1 MTAVQ
6 MTEAGKPAPVDFRG
20 RAGSCDHSGAGTA
33 AGLRE
38 RFLVPVL
45 GLCLLVATT
54 AYLMVFTLLRQI
66 GESVHASA
74 ASLSWITIAAVIT
87 GTVSSALLPAL
98 GSVVGQRRLMVGSL
112 SCLAVGSVLSASAP
126 DAGVLIAGRVI
137 ASLGLA
143 AAALSIAIVREH
155 RSGPG
160 LARALG
166 GIAAFEGVAAATGFA
181 LGGAVEAA
189 ARSDWRAVFLAM
201 AALSAVAGVLA
212 AVAIPDGPARVTDAD
227 ERRRTSTPATTI
239 PATTIPATTIP
250 ATTIPATTIP
260 ATTMPATT
268 IPATTT
274 PATTT
279 PAMAPSATKAPAA
292 SVPAASVAAARR
304 HVDIPG
310 ALLLAFGLAA
320 VLLPVTEG
328 NTWGWASPRV
338 TILLAVAAIL
348 VAAWAV
354 TAVRSA
360 DPLVRLRILSRPGVA
375 AGVVLF
381 LLTAATVA
389 IVNLTVPS
397 FLEAP
402 PAAGYGA
409 GASVLGAGLDMLP
422 FAATITIAGYLA
434 GRLAQRVRPQVIA
447 VAGLCLEA
455 LALGLLAG
463 FHHSQGQVIVL
474 VAIFGAGHG
483 ALVAAEFIAITRTV
497 RAADAGAASGLGSA
511 VSGISGAVATAVIT
525 AVLAG
530 RLIRAGHESLPAVG
544 GYDQAWLCG
553 AALAAVGAALTA
565 VLAIRSGRPEEPRS
579 VRYDAFDL
587 C

>member
-6 MTEAGKPAPVDFRG
+6 MTEAGKPAPVIFGGPTGID
-20 RAGSCDHSGAGTA
+20 DQA
-33 AGLRE
+33 AAARLRD
-38 RFLVPVL
+38 RCLVPVL

-66 GESVHASA
+66 GQSLHASGA
-74 ASLSWITIAAVIT
+74 TLSWITIAAVIT

-98 GSVVGQRRLMVGSL
+98 GSVVGQRRLMAGSL
-112 SCLAVGSVLSASAP
+112 GCLAVGSVLSALAP
-126 DAGVLIAGRVI
+126 GAGVLIAGRVI

-155 RSGPG
+155 RSGPA

-166 GIAAFEGVAAATGFA
+166 AIAAFEGVAAATGFA

-201 AALSAVAGVLA
+201 AVLAAVAAVLA
-212 AVAIPDGPARVTDAD
+212 AVAIPAGQARVTDAH
-227 ERRRTSTPATTI
+227 EHRPMALSATRV
-239 PATTIPATTIP
+239 
-250 ATTIPATTIP
+250 
-260 ATTMPATT
+260 
-268 IPATTT
+268 
-274 PATTT
+274 
-279 PAMAPSATKAPAA
+279 PAMGVPAVRAPAVEAPAA
-292 SVPAASVAAARR
+292 SIIAPRR
-304 HVDIPG
+304 QVDILG

-328 NTWGWASPRV
+328 NTWGWASLRV
-338 TILLAVAAIL
+338 VILLAVAGIL
-348 VAAWAV
+348 LVAWAV

-360 DPLVRLRILSRPGVA
+360 DPLVRLRILTRPGVA
-375 AGVVLF
+375 AGVILF
-381 LLTAATVA
+381 LLTAATVG

-409 GASVLGAGLDMLP
+409 GASVLWAGLDMLP
-422 FAATITIAGYLA
+422 FAAAITIAGYLA
-434 GRLAQRVRPQVIA
+434 GRLAQRVRPQAIA
-447 VAGLCLEA
+447 VAGLLVEA

-463 FHHSQGQVIVL
+463 FHHGEEQVITL
-474 VAIFGAGHG
+474 VAIFGVGHG

-497 RAADAGAASGLGSA
+497 HPAEAGAASGLGSA
-511 VSGISGAVATAVIT
+511 VSGISGAVASAVIT

-530 RLIRAGHESLPAVG
+530 RLISVGHESLPAAG
-544 GYDQAWLCG
+544 GYAQAWLCG

-565 VLAIRSGRPEEPRS
+565 VLAIRRTRPEEPRS
-579 VRYDAFDL
+579 VRYDSFDL
-587 C
+587 P

>member
-6 MTEAGKPAPVDFRG
+6 MTEPGKPAPVAFRG
-20 RAGSCDHSGAGTA
+20 RAGSGEQTGAGTA
-33 AGLRE
+33 VGLRE
-38 RFLVPVL
+38 RYLVPVL

-74 ASLSWITIAAVIT
+74 AALSWITIAAVIT

-155 RSGPG
+155 RNGPG

-227 ERRRTSTPATTI
+227 ER
-239 PATTIPATTIP
+239 
-250 ATTIPATTIP
+250 
-260 ATTMPATT
+260 
-268 IPATTT
+268 
-274 PATTT
+274 
-279 PAMAPSATKAPAA
+279 
-292 SVPAASVAAARR
+292 

-338 TILLAVAAIL
+338 IILLAVATIL
-348 VAAWAV
+348 LAAWAV

-402 PAAGYGA
+402 AAAGYGA

-434 GRLAQRVRPQVIA
+434 GRLAQRVRPQVIG

-455 LALGLLAG
+455 LALGLLTG

-553 AALAAVGAALTA
+553 AALAAAGAALTT
-565 VLAIRSGRPEEPRS
+565 VLAVKSGRPEEPRS
-579 VRYDAFDL
+579 VRYDALDL
-587 C
+587 S

>member
-6 MTEAGKPAPVDFRG
+6 MTEAGKPAPVAFRG
-20 RAGSCDHSGAGTA
+20 RAGSGDQTGAGTA
-33 AGLRE
+33 VGLRE
-38 RFLVPVL
+38 MYLVPVL

-74 ASLSWITIAAVIT
+74 AALSWITIAAVIT

-155 RSGPG
+155 RNGPG

-189 ARSDWRAVFLAM
+189 ARSDWRAVFLAA

-227 ERRRTSTPATTI
+227 E
-239 PATTIPATTIP
+239 
-250 ATTIPATTIP
+250 
-260 ATTMPATT
+260 
-268 IPATTT
+268 
-274 PATTT
+274 
-279 PAMAPSATKAPAA
+279 
-292 SVPAASVAAARR
+292 R

-328 NTWGWASPRV
+328 NTWGWASARV
-338 TILLAVAAIL
+338 TILLAVAAVL
-348 VAAWAV
+348 LAAWAV

-455 LALGLLAG
+455 LALGLLTG

-565 VLAIRSGRPEEPRS
+565 VLAVKSGRPKQPRS

-587 C
+587 S